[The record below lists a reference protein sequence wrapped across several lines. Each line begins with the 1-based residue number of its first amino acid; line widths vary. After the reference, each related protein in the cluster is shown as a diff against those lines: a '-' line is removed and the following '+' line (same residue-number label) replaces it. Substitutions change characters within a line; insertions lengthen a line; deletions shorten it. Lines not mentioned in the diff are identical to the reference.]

1 MILLAYRVI
10 YSIILGKYTQKMMDK
25 NTKPVYWITQGVEFK
40 TSYTIKVETVLPE
53 LYATEIV
60 TWNYYVYDS

>member
-1 MILLAYRVI
+1 
-10 YSIILGKYTQKMMDK
+10 MMDK